1 METYFQLFTI
11 LNNLC
16 WYLIFLLVGKFKE
29 CYMIL
34 TLRVIKID
42 SYLSVCFNFSFY
54 TLYLSLSHKDIL
66 NYSQCLVSC

>member
-16 WYLIFLLVGKFKE
+16 WYLIFLLVGKFKK

-42 SYLSVCFNFSFY
+42 SFF
-54 TLYLSLSHKDIL
+54 K
-66 NYSQCLVSC
+66 CLF